1 LPHRAFVAAAAIDNS
16 KEIYVR
22 VNLTK
27 RYATAHTPPSHA
39 QCERGKQ
46 TDRVK
51 ERERV
56 LVVAFADLIAV

>member
-1 LPHRAFVAAAAIDNS
+1 
-16 KEIYVR
+16 